1 MKPSNRIDLKKKMIG
16 PANERKP
23 YEA

>member
-1 MKPSNRIDLKKKMIG
+1 MKPLNRLDLKKKMIG
-16 PANERKP
+16 PTNERKP